1 VRTPS
6 AAGSLIIGDRDLTSG
21 DRAALLGLARAT
33 LTAHLARRPL
43 PPAPAV
49 PGVLLKRGAFVTLTA
64 RGALRGCIGHIA
76 ADRDLGAVVREM
88 TVAAAQDDPRFP
100 PVEPDELPDL
110 ALEIS
115 VLSEAAPVAPP
126 VDPGRIAVGRD
137 GVIVRRGR
145 HVGLLLPQVAREH
158 HWGPDALLAAT
169 CRKAGLPP
177 EAWREPGTELFTFQ
191 ADVFGETG
199 ETRETGKGKGEE

>member
-1 VRTPS
+1 M
-6 AAGSLIIGDRDLTSG
+6 SG
-21 DRAALLGLARAT
+21 A
-33 LTAHLARRPL
+33 
-43 PPAPAV
+43 
-49 PGVLLKRGAFVTLTA
+49 LLKRGAFVTITA

-76 ADRDLGAVVREM
+76 ADRELGTVVPEM

-115 VLSEAAPVAPP
+115 VLSEAAPVDAS
-126 VDPGRIAVGRD
+126 RIVAGRD

-145 HVGLLLPQVAREH
+145 NVGLLLPQVARDH
-158 HWGPDALLAAT
+158 HWGPEALLAAT

-191 ADVFGETG
+191 ADVFGEP
-199 ETRETGKGKGEE
+199 REEGRGKRDE

>member
-1 VRTPS
+1 LR
-6 AAGSLIIGDRDLTSG
+6 
-21 DRAALLGLARAT
+21 
-33 LTAHLARRPL
+33 
-43 PPAPAV
+43 
-49 PGVLLKRGAFVTLTA
+49 RGAFVTITA

-76 ADRDLGAVVREM
+76 ADRELGAVVREM

-115 VLSEAAPVAPP
+115 VLSEAAPVDAS
-126 VDPGRIAVGRD
+126 RIVAGRD

-145 HVGLLLPQVAREH
+145 NVGLLLPQVARDH
-158 HWGPDALLAAT
+158 HWGPEALLAAT

-191 ADVFGETG
+191 ADVFGEP
-199 ETRETGKGKGEE
+199 REEGRGKRDE

>member
-1 VRTPS
+1 V
-6 AAGSLIIGDRDLTSG
+6 
-21 DRAALLGLARAT
+21 ALLALARAT

-43 PPAPAV
+43 PPTPAV
-49 PGVLLKRGAFVTLTA
+49 PGAELRRGAFVTLTA

-76 ADRDLGAVVREM
+76 ADRELGAVVREM

-115 VLSEAAPVAPP
+115 VLSAAAPVMPP
-126 VDPGRIAVGRD
+126 VDPARIAVGRD
-137 GVIVRRGR
+137 GVMVRRGR
-145 HVGLLLPQVAREH
+145 NLGLLLPQVARDH
-158 HWGPDALLAAT
+158 HWGPDALLAAA

-177 EAWREPGTELFTFQ
+177 DAWREPGTELFTFQ

-199 ETRETGKGKGEE
+199 DEGRGTRDE

>member
-1 VRTPS
+1 M
-6 AAGSLIIGDRDLTSG
+6 ADRELTAE

-49 PGVLLKRGAFVTLTA
+49 SGALLKRGAFVTITA

-76 ADRDLGAVVREM
+76 ADRELGTVVPEM

-115 VLSEAAPVAPP
+115 VLSEAAPVDAS
-126 VDPGRIAVGRD
+126 RIVAGRD

-145 HVGLLLPQVAREH
+145 NVGLLLPQVARDH
-158 HWGPDALLAAT
+158 HWGPEALLAAT

-191 ADVFGETG
+191 ADVFGEP
-199 ETRETGKGKGEE
+199 REEGRGKRDE

>member
-49 PGVLLKRGAFVTLTA
+49 PGVLLKRGAFVT
-64 RGALRGCIGHIA
+64 IA

-199 ETRETGKGKGEE
+199 ETGETGKGKGEE

>member
-1 VRTPS
+1 MLR
-6 AAGSLIIGDRDLTSG
+6 
-21 DRAALLGLARAT
+21 LARAT
-33 LTAHLARRPL
+33 LAAHLAGRPL
-43 PPAPAV
+43 PPAPTV
-49 PGVLLKRGAFVTLTA
+49 PGAALRRGAFVTITA

-76 ADRDLGAVVREM
+76 ADRELGEVVRDM

-100 PVEPDELPDL
+100 PVEPEDLPDL

-115 VLSEAAPVAPP
+115 VLSEAAPLVPP
-126 VDPGRIAVGRD
+126 VDAARIAVGRD
-137 GVIVRRGR
+137 GVIVRRGP
-145 HVGLLLPQVAREH
+145 HVGLLLPQVARDQ
-158 HWGPDALLAAT
+158 HWGPDTLLAAA

-199 ETRETGKGKGEE
+199 ELGRGKRDE

>member
-1 VRTPS
+1 V
-6 AAGSLIIGDRDLTSG
+6 GSHTIGDRELTPR
-21 DRAALLGLARAT
+21 DRAALLELARAT

-43 PPAPAV
+43 PPAPTV
-49 PGVLLKRGAFVTLTA
+49 PGALLRRGAFVTISA
-64 RGALRGCIGHIA
+64 RGALRGCIGHLT
-76 ADRDLGAVVREM
+76 ADRELGAVVREM
-88 TVAAAQDDPRFP
+88 TVAAAQDDPRFA

-115 VLSEAAPVAPP
+115 VLSEAAPVVPP
-126 VDPGRIAVGRD
+126 VDPARIVAGRD

-145 HVGLLLPQVAREH
+145 NVGLLLPQVARDH
-158 HWGPDALLAAT
+158 HWGPEALLAAT

-199 ETRETGKGKGEE
+199 VEGRGTRDG